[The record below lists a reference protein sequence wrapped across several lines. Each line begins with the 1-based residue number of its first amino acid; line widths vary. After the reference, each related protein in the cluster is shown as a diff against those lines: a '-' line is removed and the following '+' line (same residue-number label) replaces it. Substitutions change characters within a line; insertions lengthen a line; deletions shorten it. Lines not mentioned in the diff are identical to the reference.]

1 MEGVNRESEEGGTSV
16 DFSSCPEALR
26 KERIRYFPTSP
37 WLRLQLPVS
46 FVDPDL
52 EREYERNLCDRQ
64 AVVLK
69 RCFYVTL
76 VATALNVGA
85 QYDGDLGG
93 DERGGDERFVRYTS
107 YACLPLVMLLTA
119 NFGTALAA
127 RKATAFYEYMVCAG
141 FGCVAVLFLLA
152 NRSRSVW
159 IVGGDT
165 VDVFSVFSHREKI
178 VMQSDTFTAMNLA
191 TTVIASFVSVPI
203 RCSRAWILLL
213 VYPVVYIVLT
223 LPLPLD
229 QVELSL
235 SRRAIVSLQ
244 ILIQSLVGFLGRVAL
259 ETSERDSI
267 LRMQLI
273 QEMAVNERVL
283 RYKAEHEAERGPM
296 SQAKALEPHK
306 EMAVNE
312 RVLLRYKAEHEA
324 ERGPMS
330 QAKAL
335 EPHKE
340 MAVNERVLLRYKA
353 EHEAE
358 RGPMS
363 QAKALEPH
371 KDAADDAAGAEK
383 EAAPEIVDQVQIDD
397 SARSSRPWS
406 CLLVDMSKIEHPDLP
421 SALLVLGAEEGWL
434 LEPRC
439 IEDQTH
445 ADFLGHGHQGCVV
458 LASFLGTP
466 VALKTARPRADKRS
480 DLAGLTNEIRA
491 LRKLRHPNI
500 VSFFGVT
507 VEEGAGTFALV
518 LEYLK
523 GPCLDSFVEEF
534 HSYSHPYV
542 RDSHSVLQGI
552 CSALRYLHGLVPCT
566 IVHCDLKP
574 QNIKVV
580 LSKACVQAKLL
591 DFGYSQHVQGPKTCG
606 RTIQWCAPELL
617 DGSVPTSA
625 ADVFSFGYI
634 SYFCFSRKT
643 PWDAK
648 SPWELSSETM
658 QVAALQLASEDT
670 RAEART
676 RFLEQLCKL
685 SPEERPSM
693 EEVATLL
700 SALCSC
706 ESAMLKL

>member
-1 MEGVNRESEEGGTSV
+1 MEGIEEGGASV

-37 WLRLQLPVS
+37 WWRLQLPVS
-46 FVDPDL
+46 FVDSDL
-52 EREYERNLCDRQ
+52 EKEYERNLCHHQ
-64 AVVLK
+64 VVVLK
-69 RCFYVTL
+69 RFFHVVLVT
-76 VATALNVGA
+76 TAMAFGA
-85 QYDGDLGG
+85 QYDGDI
-93 DERGGDERFVRYTS
+93 GGDERFVRYTS

-127 RKATAFYEYMVCAG
+127 RKATAFYEYVICAG
-141 FGCVAVLFLLA
+141 FGCVAVLSLLA

-213 VYPVVYIVLT
+213 VYPVVYIVFT
-223 LPLPLD
+223 VPLPLD
-229 QVELSL
+229 QIELSVA
-235 SRRAIVSLQ
+235 RRASVSQQ

-273 QEMAVNERVL
+273 QEMAVNERV
-283 RYKAEHEAERGPM
+283 
-296 SQAKALEPHK
+296 
-306 EMAVNE
+306 
-312 RVLLRYKAEHEA
+312 
-324 ERGPMS
+324 
-330 QAKAL
+330 
-335 EPHKE
+335 
-340 MAVNERVLLRYKA
+340 LRYKA

-518 LEYLK
+518 LEYLR
-523 GPCLDSFVEEF
+523 GPCLDKFVEEF
-534 HSYSHPYV
+534 HSFSQPYI

-552 CSALRYLHGLVPCT
+552 CSALRYLHGLAPCA

-606 RTIQWCAPELL
+606 RTIRWCAPELL
-617 DGSVPTSA
+617 NGSLPTSA

-634 SYFCFSRKT
+634 SYFCFSKRV
-643 PWDAK
+643 PFHDESSWQ
-648 SPWELSSETM
+648 LSSLM
-658 QVAALQLASEDT
+658 SQVAALELASEDM

-676 RFLEQLCKL
+676 QFLQQLCKL
-685 SPEERPSM
+685 SPAERPSM